1 MGAATSTLDQGRR
14 TAGRV
19 QTIIVVAVAI
29 AVVAGLTWLVNGGLD
44 DGFTTV
50 EVAPNG
56 AVVAPAVGQPPTP
69 FSGVTYD
76 GKPASLADYAGKP
89 LWLTFG
95 GSWCSDCRVEMP
107 ELVETYNRYK
117 GEGLSVLGVFI
128 NEPAT
133 ETGAYAQRVG
143 IPFPIISDA
152 SGRIASAY
160 RLMGVPTHVFIGRD
174 GLIREIRIGALGKN
188 QMEASVAA
196 ILE

>member
-1 MGAATSTLDQGRR
+1 MGASPSTRDQGRR

-19 QTIIVVAVAI
+19 QTIIVLAVAI
-29 AVVAGLTWLVNGGLD
+29 VVVVGLTWLVTGGLD

-50 EVAPNG
+50 DIAPDA

-69 FSGVTYD
+69 FSGLTYD

-107 ELVETYNRYK
+107 ELVEPYHRYSS
-117 GEGLSVLGVFI
+117 EGLSVLGVFI
-128 NEPAT
+128 NEPAAD
-133 ETGAYAQRVG
+133 TGTYAQRVG
-143 IPFPIISDA
+143 IPFPIISDEN
-152 SGRIASAY
+152 GKIASAY

-174 GLIREIRIGALGKN
+174 GPIRDIKIGALAKDE
-188 QMEASVAA
+188 MEAAVQA
-196 ILE
+196 ILR

>member
-1 MGAATSTLDQGRR
+1 MGASASTLDQGHR

-19 QTIIVVAVAI
+19 QTIIVLTVAV
-29 AVVAGLTWLVNGGLD
+29 VVIAGLSWLVTGGLD

-50 EVAPNG
+50 EVAPNA
-56 AVVAPAVGQPPTP
+56 AVVAPEIGQPPTP

-76 GKPASLADYAGKP
+76 GKPASLADYAGTP

-107 ELVETYNRYK
+107 ELIETCNRYSS
-117 GEGLSVLGVFI
+117 EGLSVLGVFI
-128 NEPAT
+128 NEPAAD
-133 ETGAYAQRVG
+133 TGAYAQRVG

-152 SGRIASAY
+152 SGKIASAY

-174 GLIREIRIGALGKN
+174 GLIQDIKIGALAKDE
-188 QMEASVAA
+188 MEAAVQG
-196 ILE
+196 ILR

>member
-29 AVVAGLTWLVNGGLD
+29 AVVAGLIWLVNGGLD

>member
-1 MGAATSTLDQGRR
+1 MDVSASTIDRGHR

-19 QTIIVVAVAI
+19 QTILVLAVAVV
-29 AVVAGLTWLVNGGLD
+29 VVAGLSWFMTGGLD

-50 EVAPNG
+50 DIAPDA
-56 AVVAPAVGQPPTP
+56 AVVAPTVGQPPTP

-95 GSWCSDCRVEMP
+95 GSWCRDCRVEMP
-107 ELVETYNRYK
+107 ELIETYNRYS

-128 NEPAT
+128 NEPAAD
-133 ETGAYAQRVG
+133 TGAYAQRVG
-143 IPFPIISDA
+143 IPFPVVSDA
-152 SGRIASAY
+152 RGKIASAY

-174 GLIREIRIGALGKN
+174 GLIKDIKIGALAKDE
-188 QMEASVAA
+188 MEAAVAA
-196 ILE
+196 ILR

>member
-1 MGAATSTLDQGRR
+1 MGAVASTLNQDRR

-19 QTIIVVAVAI
+19 QTIIVLAVAVAAI
-29 AVVAGLTWLVNGGLD
+29 VGLTWFVTGGLD

-56 AVVAPAVGQPPTP
+56 GVEAPTVGKAPTP

-95 GSWCSDCRVEMP
+95 GSWCRDCRVEMP
-107 ELVETYNRYK
+107 ELIETYNRYS
-117 GEGLSVLGVFI
+117 GDGLSVLGVFI
-128 NEPAT
+128 NEPAAD
-133 ETGAYAQRVG
+133 TGAYAQRVG
-143 IPFPIISDA
+143 IPFPIVSDA
-152 SGRIASAY
+152 SGKIASAY

-174 GLIREIRIGALGKN
+174 GLIKEIKIGALAKDE
-188 QMEASVAA
+188 MEAAVQA
-196 ILE
+196 ILR

>member
-29 AVVAGLTWLVNGGLD
+29 AVVAGLIWLVNGGLD

-56 AVVAPAVGQPPTP
+56 AVVAPAVGQLPTP